1 MFYQNKFT
9 ANTQL
14 KISPFFERT
23 SKLNE
28 SQEWRRWSGYLAA
41 TSYELTHENE
51 YFAIRTKAA
60 LLDISPLKK
69 YIIEGPDAQILL
81 DRLVTR
87 NIAICK
93 VSQVM
98 YTPWC
103 DEHGKV
109 IDDGTVQRLSENK
122 FRITSA
128 EPNLEWIESNSSGM
142 DVIIKD
148 DSYSTAALALQGP
161 NSRSILNA
169 VSSKSLDS
177 LKFFWMMDTTFENIP
192 VTISRTGYTGDLGYE
207 IWMDPNDALSVWDL
221 LIDKGKTFGIT
232 PTGLHALDIARIE
245 AGLILLDVD
254 YISTRHALIESRKSS
269 PYELGLGW
277 AVKLKKKNFIG
288 KAPLHKELANGS
300 SWSFVG
306 IEIEWS
312 GFEKH
317 YRAVG
322 LAPGLPSTAWR
333 TSTPLYNNNE
343 QVGYATSGT
352 WSPLLKRY
360 IALAHVKSKYAKEG
374 SELMFELKV
383 EHFRKLT
390 KATVVKTPFFNP
402 ERKRSCPQYK
412 NMMLLLLAVVTMD

>member
-14 KISPFFERT
+14 KLSPFFERT

-28 SQEWRRWSGYLAA
+28 SQEWRRWAGYLAA

-69 YIIEGPDAQILL
+69 YIVEGPDAQNLL

-93 VSQVM
+93 VGQVM

-103 DEHGKV
+103 DEEGKV

-128 EPNLEWIESNSSGM
+128 EPNLEWIESNSTGM
-142 DVIIKD
+142 DVMIKD

-161 NSRSILNA
+161 NSRAILNA

-177 LKFFWMMDTTFENIP
+177 LKFFWMMETTFENIP

-221 LIDKGKTFGIT
+221 LMNKGKTFGIT
-232 PTGLHALDIARIE
+232 PTGLHALDIARVE

-288 KAPLHKELANGS
+288 KARLLEEFENS
-300 SWSFVG
+300 SEWSFVG
-306 IEIEWS
+306 IEIEWT

-317 YRAVG
+317 YRAAG

-390 KATVVKTPFFNP
+390 KATVVKTPFYDP
-402 ERKRSCPQYK
+402 ERKRSCPQ
-412 NMMLLLLAVVTMD
+412 

>member
-14 KISPFFERT
+14 KLSPFFERT

-28 SQEWRRWSGYLAA
+28 SQEWRRWAGYLAA

-69 YIIEGPDAQILL
+69 YIVEGPDAQNLL

-93 VSQVM
+93 VGQVM

-103 DEHGKV
+103 DEEGKV

-128 EPNLEWIESNSSGM
+128 EPNLEWIESNSTGM
-142 DVIIKD
+142 DVTIKD

-161 NSRSILNA
+161 NSRAILNA

-177 LKFFWMMDTTFENIP
+177 LKFFWMIDTTFENIP

-221 LIDKGKTFGIT
+221 LMNKGKTFGIT
-232 PTGLHALDIARIE
+232 PTGLHALDIARVE

-288 KAPLHKELANGS
+288 KARLLEEFENS
-300 SWSFVG
+300 SEWSFVG
-306 IEIEWS
+306 IEIEWT

-317 YRAVG
+317 YRAAG

-390 KATVVKTPFFNP
+390 KATVVKTPFYDP
-402 ERKRSCPQYK
+402 ERKRSCPQ
-412 NMMLLLLAVVTMD
+412 

>member
-14 KISPFFERT
+14 KLSPFFERT

-28 SQEWRRWSGYLAA
+28 SQEWRRWAGYLAA

-69 YIIEGPDAQILL
+69 YIVEGPDAQNLL

-93 VSQVM
+93 VGQVM

-103 DEHGKV
+103 DEEGKV

-128 EPNLEWIESNSSGM
+128 EPNLEWIESNSTGM
-142 DVIIKD
+142 DVMIKD

-161 NSRSILNA
+161 NSRAILNA

-177 LKFFWMMDTTFENIP
+177 LKFFWMIDTTFENIP

-207 IWMDPNDALSVWDL
+207 IWMNPNDALSVWDI

-232 PTGLHALDIARIE
+232 PTGLHALDIARVE

-288 KAPLHKELANGS
+288 KARLLEEFENS
-300 SWSFVG
+300 SEWSFVG
-306 IEIEWS
+306 IEIEWT

-317 YRAVG
+317 YRAAG

-390 KATVVKTPFFNP
+390 KATVVKTPFYDP
-402 ERKRSCPQYK
+402 ERKRSCPQ
-412 NMMLLLLAVVTMD
+412 

>member
-14 KISPFFERT
+14 KLSPFFERT

-28 SQEWRRWSGYLAA
+28 SQEWRRWAGYLAA

-69 YIIEGPDAQILL
+69 YIVEGPDAQNLL

-93 VSQVM
+93 VGQVM

-103 DEHGKV
+103 DEEGKV

-128 EPNLEWIESNSSGM
+128 EPNLEWIESNSTGM
-142 DVIIKD
+142 DVMIKD

-161 NSRSILNA
+161 NSRAILNA

-177 LKFFWMMDTTFENIP
+177 LKFFWMMETTFENIP

-207 IWMDPNDALSVWDL
+207 IWMNPNDALSVWDI

-232 PTGLHALDIARIE
+232 PTGLHALDIARVE

-277 AVKLKKKNFIG
+277 AVKLKKGNFIG
-288 KAPLHKELANGS
+288 KARLLEEFENS
-300 SWSFVG
+300 SEWSFVG
-306 IEIEWS
+306 IEIEWT

-317 YRAVG
+317 YRAAG

-383 EHFRKLT
+383 EHYRKLT
-390 KATVVKTPFFNP
+390 KATVVKTPFYDP
-402 ERKRSCPQYK
+402 ERKRSCPQ
-412 NMMLLLLAVVTMD
+412 